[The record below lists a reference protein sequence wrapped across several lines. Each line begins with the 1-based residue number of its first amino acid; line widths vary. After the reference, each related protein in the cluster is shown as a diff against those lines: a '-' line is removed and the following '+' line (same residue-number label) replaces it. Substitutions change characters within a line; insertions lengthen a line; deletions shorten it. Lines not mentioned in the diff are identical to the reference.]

1 MMLAPET
8 LAMLDPPRVIDGREL
23 ARALDK
29 LAVRTLAGIAHRCQH
44 CGLVDERVAVGGL
57 TLSTHPH
64 SCERMA
70 LDAAAAEDLRVR
82 SSMAYWGEAMHRAC
96 PVCSARCGEPCG
108 VFGRPTGRTHIKRME
123 AAAG

>member
-1 MMLAPET
+1 MIARET
-8 LAMLDPPRVIDGREL
+8 LAMLEPAQRVLDAREL
-23 ARALDK
+23 ARVLDD
-29 LAVRTLAGIAHRCQH
+29 LGERTRAGLAHRCPH

-70 LDAAAAEDLRVR
+70 LDAAAAEELRVR
-82 SSMAYWGEAMHRAC
+82 ESMAYWGEAMHRAC

-123 AAAG
+123 AAG